1 MAIQK
6 EDIRPFSLAKV
17 ISLVEE
23 AIDDRVRETLLTS
36 GSIQLSNEDL
46 RGVELTI
53 ADRQIITKELV
64 ARYRQANW
72 PKCQFNCYY
81 NPHFEVLFHLQ

>member
-36 GSIQLSNEDL
+36 GSVKLSNEDL
-46 RGVELTI
+46 CGVELTI

-64 ARYRQANW
+64 ARYSQANW
-72 PKCQFNCYY
+72 RSCQFNCYY
-81 NPHFEVLFHLQ
+81 GHYLEVLFHLQ